1 MLVNTHK
8 LKIAFLLLL
17 IGVMNLPLQAEE
29 WTLEQCID
37 TAQVKNK
44 MLLMS
49 KTTVA
54 IGEQRHKEA
63 VAGLIPKLTV
73 NGDYK
78 YYIDLPYQLM
88 PLSTFNPTAP
98 AGQFKEAQFGVPHNL
113 NLNVQFAMPLFNA
126 QILGGMKTTKIG
138 AEMSELQQK
147 RTEEQVFFDIS
158 NLYYNAQILQKQ
170 KAFIDSNLLNTNKLL
185 QNMQLLHTQDMLKE
199 SDVTKVELQKAQLQ
213 TQLQLVDSK
222 LVQVLNALKF
232 SMGIPITQ
240 EIAINQAIEF
250 KNNADFVSQKSVD
263 IQLVEKHN
271 LFLKSEL
278 STLKN
283 SRLPSLLLYGTYG
296 QTGFGYDEKPNDF
309 LKFFPVSFVGVQLSY
324 PLFTGTVTQR
334 KINQKKL
341 EISNSKLQVDLAT
354 EQNNML
360 TDNAKRTKLTA
371 QQTVENT
378 LAQIKLSETV
388 YNQVVLQQKQGTASL
403 TDILLADNSLRESQ
417 QNYLSA
423 VVEFLKAELELKKLT
438 GNLSV
443 N

>member
-1 MLVNTHK
+1 MLVNTHI
-8 LKIAFLLLL
+8 LKISILILL
-17 IGVMNLPLQAEE
+17 IGAMSLPLQAEE

-49 KTTVA
+49 KNTVA

-78 YYIDLPYQLM
+78 YYVDLPYQLM
-88 PLSTFNPTAP
+88 PLSTFNPTAT

-138 AEMSELQQK
+138 TEMSELQQK

-170 KAFIDSNLLNTNKLL
+170 KAFIDSNLVNTNKLL

-232 SMGIPITQ
+232 SMGISITQ
-240 EIAINQAIEF
+240 EMEINKAIEF
-250 KNNADFVSQKSVD
+250 KNNVDLASHKTAD
-263 IQLVEKHN
+263 IQLVEKQN

-283 SRLPSLLLYGTYG
+283 SRLPSLSLYGTYG
-296 QTGFGYDEKPNDF
+296 QTGYGYDEKPNDF

-378 LAQIKLSETV
+378 LAQIKLSQTV

-438 GNLSV
+438 GNL
-443 N
+443 

>member
-1 MLVNTHK
+1 
-8 LKIAFLLLL
+8 
-17 IGVMNLPLQAEE
+17 
-29 WTLEQCID
+29 
-37 TAQVKNK
+37 
-44 MLLMS
+44 
-49 KTTVA
+49 
-54 IGEQRHKEA
+54 
-63 VAGLIPKLTV
+63 
-73 NGDYK
+73 
-78 YYIDLPYQLM
+78 
-88 PLSTFNPTAP
+88 
-98 AGQFKEAQFGVPHNL
+98 
-113 NLNVQFAMPLFNA
+113 
-126 QILGGMKTTKIG
+126 
-138 AEMSELQQK
+138 
-147 RTEEQVFFDIS
+147 
-158 NLYYNAQILQKQ
+158 
-170 KAFIDSNLLNTNKLL
+170 
-185 QNMQLLHTQDMLKE
+185 MQLLQTQDMLKE

-240 EIAINQAIEF
+240 EIEINQAIEF
-250 KNNADFVSQKSVD
+250 KSNADFASQKTAD
-263 IQLVEKHN
+263 IQLVEKQN

-278 STLKN
+278 SMLRN
-283 SRLPSLLLYGTYG
+283 SRLPSLSLYGTYG

-341 EISNSKLQVDLAT
+341 EISNSKLQVDLAI

-360 TDNAKRTKLTA
+360 IDNAMRTKLTA